1 MNSKAEITDMAGAKH
16 ALAPK
21 LRFPAFRGTQ
31 GWDSATL
38 GDLSEVFRGA
48 SPPRIDDFIT
58 SDTNGVNWLKIGDVN
73 REAKYISR
81 TAEKVRPEALSH
93 TRIGN
98 PEDLVLSNVTG
109 LGKPYILQL
118 KTCLHEGWIGI
129 TNIGNKVDGDF
140 LYYAISAPCNQRY
153 FAKNSAG
160 FAPQSLAASIVR
172 ALPLGFPSIAEQ
184 KKIAECLSSLD
195 ELIATQKQKV
205 AALKA
210 HKNGLMQQLFPHERE
225 TQPRIRLPEFKNTDA
240 WKVARLE
247 DLATLGSGHT
257 PSKNRPEYYNGGIKW
272 VSLADSKHLD
282 SGVITT
288 TAIEIS
294 EMGIQNSSAVLH
306 PAGSVL
312 ISREAGV
319 GKSAVM
325 GEPMAVSQHFIVW
338 TCKPHLLSNWFLYYL
353 LQNAKPLFERAATG
367 STIKNIGIQF
377 FIDLGFYVPS
387 LYEQQRIASCLS
399 GLDTLTTLENQ
410 KLEVFK
416 SHKKGLMQQLFRYS
430 LTKLFPS

>member
-1 MNSKAEITDMAGAKH
+1 MNSKTEITDMMEGAKP
-16 ALAPK
+16 ALVPK

-58 SDTNGVNWLKIGDVN
+58 SDANGVNWLKIGDVN

-81 TAEKVRPEALSH
+81 TAEKVRPEALIH
-93 TRIGN
+93 TRIAYPG
-98 PEDLVLSNVTG
+98 DLVLSNATG
-109 LGKPYILQL
+109 LGKPYILQV

-129 TNIGNKVDGDF
+129 TNIRNKIDGDF
-140 LYYAISAPCNQRY
+140 LYYAISAPYNQRY

-160 FAPQSLAASIVR
+160 IGPQSLAANIVR

-195 ELIATQKQKV
+195 ELIATQRQKV
-205 AALKA
+205 DALMA
-210 HKNGLMQQLFPHERE
+210 HKNGLMQQFFPHERE
-225 TQPRIRLPEFKNTDA
+225 TQPRIRFPEFKNADE
-240 WKVARLE
+240 WKVARLG
-247 DLATLGSGHT
+247 DLATIGSGHT

-272 VSLADSKHLD
+272 VSLADSKRLD
-282 SGVITT
+282 CGLISM

-294 EMGIQNSSAVLH
+294 EEGIQNSSAVLH
-306 PAGSVL
+306 PTGTVL

-353 LQNAKPLFERAATG
+353 LQNAKSLFERAATG
-367 STIKNIGIQF
+367 STISTIGLQF
-377 FIDLGFYVPS
+377 FIDLFFSIPS
-387 LYEQQRIASCLS
+387 LCEQERIAFCLNS
-399 GLDTLTTLENQ
+399 LDTLITLEAQ
-410 KLEVFK
+410 KLEAFK
-416 SHKKGLMQQLFRYS
+416 DHKKGLLQQLFPLLKES
-430 LTKLFPS
+430 EE